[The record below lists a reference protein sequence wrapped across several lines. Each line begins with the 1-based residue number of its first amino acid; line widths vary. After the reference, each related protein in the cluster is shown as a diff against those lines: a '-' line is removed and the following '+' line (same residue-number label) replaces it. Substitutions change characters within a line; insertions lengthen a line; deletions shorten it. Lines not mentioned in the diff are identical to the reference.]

1 MDEEELEQPSSKINV
16 GSFFERVDSV
26 DRVANRALS
35 QSSSNLGI
43 INNQKLIIQS
53 LSVSIEA
60 METKIRDIAN
70 YIIIEKKAEKDA
82 ADDRLLE
89 QEDKEQK
96 QSMLERALKGDTGPK
111 GDPGKPA
118 EQQQQGGGGSF
129 LGGLL
134 KGLATLGISTFALKY
149 IGPVLLPKLLL
160 LAKTKLIPIIGTA
173 LKGGFVKLAALI
185 GKVITG
191 LVAKIPFVGKALAGS
206 ALFTGVGAAIIGIG
220 NFISN
225 ALSGKGGGG
234 GGAVTDSNVGMTDPT
249 VETEMADTM
258 KEKDL
263 VKGKPIKNKRGRII
277 GYEKAEETEE
287 VEGESFSEY
296 RNRTGN
302 VESEGESFSEYR
314 NRTGNVESEE
324 KEVTTELDSE
334 NIEEK
339 PENDINSMENREK
352 RARRQIEIYTEK
364 LNNTSNS
371 RMKNIYMRKI
381 NEAKEFL
388 KEGQFSVESQFP
400 QVEQYDIDI
409 DPNKNIIDQVY
420 EGMGFVEAN
429 KQDRDLSLLD
439 DTNARVDR
447 IVQSTTDAGN
457 IDQNQGVIVPR
468 NTSQTSESTIKL
480 AKSDVKFVQLTANP
494 YISISPTS
502 KGLPPEVLRRLS

>member
-82 ADDRLLE
+82 AEDRKLE

-118 EQQQQGGGGSF
+118 EQQQGGGGSF

-134 KGLATLGISTFALKY
+134 KGLATLGISAFALKY

-234 GGAVTDSNVGMTDPT
+234 GGAVTSSNVGMTDPT
-249 VETEMADTM
+249 VETGMADTM
-258 KEKDL
+258 QEKDL
-263 VKGKPIKNKRGRII
+263 
-277 GYEKAEETEE
+277 

-302 VESEGESFSEYR
+302 VESEEEEVKSES
-314 NRTGNVESEE
+314 
-324 KEVTTELDSE
+324 
-334 NIEEK
+334 
-339 PENDINSMENREK
+339 NDINVKQEYKEGSFEFSSSEKDGVTSTSEKMEGVTRFDMKTGKAYIFGQEVSTDDYMEYINTPRLE
-352 RARRQIEIYTEK
+352 RQSKIKEI
-364 LNNTSNS
+364 LS
-371 RMKNIYMRKI
+371 RYEVNKV
-381 NEAKEFL
+381 EPL
-388 KEGQFSVESQFP
+388 KENVNI
-400 QVEQYDIDI
+400 QVQ
-409 DPNKNIIDQVY
+409 
-420 EGMGFVEAN
+420 
-429 KQDRDLSLLD
+429 KQDKDLSLLD

-447 IVQSTTDAGN
+447 IVQSTTDVGN

-468 NTSQTSESTIKL
+468 NTSQVSESTIKL

-502 KGLPPEVLRRLS
+502 KGLPPEVLRRLT

>member
-82 ADDRLLE
+82 AEDRLLE
-89 QEDKEQK
+89 QQDAEQK
-96 QSMLERALKGDTGPK
+96 RAMTDKALRGEPGPQ
-111 GDPGKPA
+111 GEPGKPA
-118 EQQQQGGGGSF
+118 EEQQGGGGF

-134 KGLATLGISTFALKY
+134 KGLATLGISAFALKY

-249 VETEMADTM
+249 VETGMADTM

-263 VKGKPIKNKRGRII
+263 
-277 GYEKAEETEE
+277 

-302 VESEGESFSEYR
+302 VESEEEEVKSGGYTETFPNEGGKSEFSFSESADGSESNIKRSYEGTT
-314 NRTGNVESEE
+314 NRIDLETG
-324 KEVTTELDSE
+324 KTYILGTEVTTDGYNEFGAL
-334 NIEEK
+334 
-339 PENDINSMENREK
+339 PERAKNDIDVLKGIVEKHRVNKVEPVKENV
-352 RARRQIEIYTEK
+352 
-364 LNNTSNS
+364 
-371 RMKNIYMRKI
+371 NI
-381 NEAKEFL
+381 
-388 KEGQFSVESQFP
+388 
-400 QVEQYDIDI
+400 QVD
-409 DPNKNIIDQVY
+409 
-420 EGMGFVEAN
+420 

-502 KGLPPEVLRRLS
+502 KGLPPEVLRRLT

>member
-118 EQQQQGGGGSF
+118 EQQQGGGGSF

-287 VEGESFSEY
+287 VEDEEVKSES
-296 RNRTGN
+296 
-302 VESEGESFSEYR
+302 
-314 NRTGNVESEE
+314 
-324 KEVTTELDSE
+324 
-334 NIEEK
+334 
-339 PENDINSMENREK
+339 NDINVKQEFKARDQEIKDLTKEINNEKKKERKRIVAERKETDEYAEIQAMSSRGGTGIKKRESLAAFDQETDRLVKERHDEIEAEFEKKHAVNKVEPVKEN
-352 RARRQIEIYTEK
+352 
-364 LNNTSNS
+364 LN
-371 RMKNIYMRKI
+371 I
-381 NEAKEFL
+381 
-388 KEGQFSVESQFP
+388 
-400 QVEQYDIDI
+400 QVD
-409 DPNKNIIDQVY
+409 
-420 EGMGFVEAN
+420 

>member
-96 QSMLERALKGDTGPK
+96 RSMLDRALKGDTGPK

-118 EQQQQGGGGSF
+118 EQQQGGGGSF

-134 KGLATLGISTFALKY
+134 KGLATLGISAFALKY

-249 VETEMADTM
+249 VETGMADTM

-263 VKGKPIKNKRGRII
+263 VEGKPIKNKRGRII

-287 VEGESFSEY
+287 VEDEEVKSES
-296 RNRTGN
+296 
-302 VESEGESFSEYR
+302 
-314 NRTGNVESEE
+314 
-324 KEVTTELDSE
+324 
-334 NIEEK
+334 
-339 PENDINSMENREK
+339 NDINVKQEFKARDQEIKDLTKEINNEKKKERKRIVAERKETDEYAEIQAMSSRGGTGIKKRESLAAFDQETDRLVKERHDEIEAEFEKKHAVNKVEPVKENV
-352 RARRQIEIYTEK
+352 
-364 LNNTSNS
+364 
-371 RMKNIYMRKI
+371 NI
-381 NEAKEFL
+381 
-388 KEGQFSVESQFP
+388 
-400 QVEQYDIDI
+400 QVD
-409 DPNKNIIDQVY
+409 
-420 EGMGFVEAN
+420 

>member
-70 YIIIEKKAEKDA
+70 YIIIEKKSEKDA
-82 ADDRLLE
+82 AEDRLLE
-89 QEDKEQK
+89 QQDAEQK
-96 QSMLERALKGDTGPK
+96 RAMTDKALRGEPGPQ
-111 GDPGKPA
+111 GEPGKPA
-118 EQQQQGGGGSF
+118 EEQQGGGGSF

-134 KGLATLGISTFALKY
+134 KGLATLGISAFALKY

-191 LVAKIPFVGKALAGS
+191 LVAKIPLVGKALAGS

-249 VETEMADTM
+249 VETGMTNTM
-258 KEKDL
+258 QKNDL
-263 VKGKPIKNKRGRII
+263 VP
-277 GYEKAEETEE
+277 A
-287 VEGESFSEY
+287 ESFSEY
-296 RNRTGN
+296 RNRGGN
-302 VESEGESFSEYR
+302 E
-314 NRTGNVESEE
+314 ESEE
-324 KEVTTELDSE
+324 KVKSGGYTETFPNEDGKSEFSFSESADGSELNIKRSYEGTTNRIDLETGKTYILGTEVTTDGYNEFGAL
-334 NIEEK
+334 
-339 PENDINSMENREK
+339 PE
-352 RARRQIEIYTEK
+352 RAK
-364 LNNTSNS
+364 
-371 RMKNIYMRKI
+371 K
-381 NEAKEFL
+381 
-388 KEGQFSVESQFP
+388 
-400 QVEQYDIDI
+400 DIDVLKGI
-409 DPNKNIIDQVY
+409 VEKHRVNKVEPVKENVNIQVQ
-420 EGMGFVEAN
+420 
-429 KQDRDLSLLD
+429 KQDKDLSLLD

-447 IVQSTTDAGN
+447 IVQSTTDVGN

-468 NTSQTSESTIKL
+468 NTSQVSESTIKL

-502 KGLPPEVLRRLS
+502 RGLPPEVLRRLT

>member
-70 YIIIEKKAEKDA
+70 YIIIEKKSEKDA
-82 ADDRLLE
+82 AEDRLLE
-89 QEDKEQK
+89 QQDAEQK
-96 QSMLERALKGDTGPK
+96 RAMTDKALRGEPGPQ
-111 GDPGKPA
+111 GEPGKPA
-118 EQQQQGGGGSF
+118 EEQQGGGGSF

-134 KGLATLGISTFALKY
+134 KGLATLGISAFALKY

-234 GGAVTDSNVGMTDPT
+234 GAVTGSNVGITDPT
-249 VETEMADTM
+249 VETGMADTM
-258 KEKDL
+258 KENDL
-263 VKGKPIKNKRGRII
+263 V
-277 GYEKAEETEE
+277 
-287 VEGESFSEY
+287 
-296 RNRTGN
+296 
-302 VESEGESFSEYR
+302 EGESFSEYR

-334 NIEEK
+334 NVEEK

-352 RARRQIEIYTEK
+352 RARRQIEIFTEK
-364 LNNTSNS
+364 LNNTSNA
-371 RMKNIYMRKI
+371 RKKNLYRRKI

-388 KEGQFSVESQFP
+388 KEGKFSVESQFP

-409 DPNKNIIDQVY
+409 DPNKNIIDQVHD
-420 EGMGFVEAN
+420 GMGFVEAN

-447 IVQSTTDAGN
+447 IVQSTTDVGN

-480 AKSDVKFVQLTANP
+480 AKSDVKFVQLTSNP

>member
-1 MDEEELEQPSSKINV
+1 MDEEEYQEEEQSDSKINL
-16 GSFFERVDSV
+16 GSFFERMDSV
-26 DRVANRALS
+26 EKVASSALS
-35 QSSSNLGI
+35 KANANFGI
-43 INNQKLIIQS
+43 IENQKALINS
-53 LSVSIEA
+53 LNVSIEA
-60 METKIRDIAN
+60 IETKVRDIAN

-302 VESEGESFSEYR
+302 VESE
-314 NRTGNVESEE
+314 E